1 MKKTKKFVSLLCA
14 MVMVLVWAAP
24 AGAAVMDPISGEYLH
39 IAKELR
45 LSVESVIESDS
56 SALSELSYTAP
67 TDQWVLLKD
76 AEGTDYAY
84 LVPLDDA
91 TGKVIGYS
99 VVSFV
104 GGIRTLTT
112 AIGNTAA
119 TYISVLLEENNTS
132 ESMIYSFPDVFIKKE
147 GENYYKICLNGTLE
161 EITDISKYMNTTV
174 SFLSGN
180 EVCSIAPQS
189 DVNEVYGSLDDWDFK
204 KFVPISERVSSS
216 NNYYYGGYQGWLV
229 DEGISEFWANRSC
242 GVTAAA
248 NMMQY
253 MATHVSGKS
262 LLYPIRGLTKDQ
274 FNGYQKGVYNCLSP
288 AIYGIPTINVMIDG
302 VKEFALGQHVSLN
315 PVLRTDSWTEA
326 NVRDYIAEG
335 LNQESPVLLLTWNSP
350 IPDLNAHWVTVT
362 RIYRDNS
369 GTKIVTSNWAEKQTY
384 DFSTWVN
391 GNSIYQGVIYFE

>member
-1 MKKTKKFVSLLCA
+1 MKKMRKLVSLVCA
-14 MVMVLVWAAP
+14 LVMVLAVAAP
-24 AGAAVMDPISGEYLH
+24 TGAVALSPISEEYSH
-39 IAKELR
+39 VAKEFR
-45 LSVESVIESDS
+45 QSVESVIQSDS
-56 SALSELSYTAP
+56 SALSEISYAAAA
-67 TDQWVLLKD
+67 DKWILLKD

-84 LVPLDDA
+84 LVPLADA
-91 TGKVIGYS
+91 TDGVIGYS

-104 GGIRTLTT
+104 GGTRTLTT

-119 TYISVLLEENNTS
+119 AYVSVLAAENNTS

-147 GENYYKICLNGTLE
+147 DENYYKICLNGTLE
-161 EITDISKYMNTTV
+161 AITDISKYMNTTV
-174 SFLSGN
+174 SFLGEN

-189 DVNEVYGSLDDWDFK
+189 DGNEVYGSLDDWDSGV
-204 KFVPISERVSSS
+204 FVPVCERVSSS
-216 NNYYYGGYQGWLV
+216 NYYYYGGYQGWLV

-253 MATHVSGKS
+253 MSTHVSDKS
-262 LLYPIRGLTKDQ
+262 SLYRTRGLMKNQ
-274 FNGYQKGVYNCLSP
+274 FSSYQSVVYRYLSP
-288 AIYGIPTINVMIDG
+288 AIWGIPTIDVMIDG
-302 VKEFALGQHVSLN
+302 VKEFALDQNVSLN
-315 PVLRTDSWTEA
+315 PVLCSDSWTET

-369 GTKIVTSNWAEKQTY
+369 GTKIVTSNWAGKQTY

-391 GNSIYQGVIYFE
+391 GSSIYKGVIYFE